1 LLILSFH
8 SSLVGFSKG
17 PFGYVIPGLESSPK
31 HLESFEQ
38 YLSRVKKFGRFFQNS
53 LVKGGMATA
62 AAGEAARLRG
72 LAMMQGNDDDD
83 ATFFTSC
90 DLFSGNGLRRCI
102 IWEAK

>member
-1 LLILSFH
+1 
-8 SSLVGFSKG
+8 
-17 PFGYVIPGLESSPK
+17 
-31 HLESFEQ
+31 
-38 YLSRVKKFGRFFQNS
+38 
-53 LVKGGMATA
+53 MATA